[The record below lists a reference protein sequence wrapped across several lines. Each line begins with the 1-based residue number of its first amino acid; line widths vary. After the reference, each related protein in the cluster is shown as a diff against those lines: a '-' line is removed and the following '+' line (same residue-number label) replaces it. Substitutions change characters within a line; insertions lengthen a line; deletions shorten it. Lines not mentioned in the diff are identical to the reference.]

1 VERPSGA
8 APPLRSGASGQTAPG
23 PLRLHVE
30 RSGGRATVVSLS
42 GELDLSTVPRLQTCL
57 QEHQRAKATT
67 VILDLSQ
74 VTFIDSSGI
83 GALIRA
89 FKDSENGRRLLT
101 VIAADTQV
109 ERVLQLSG
117 IDKALPLFGDRAA
130 ALATLAKA
138 PS

>member
-1 VERPSGA
+1 VEPA
-8 APPLRSGASGQTAPG
+8 N
-23 PLRLHVE
+23 
-30 RSGGRATVVSLS
+30 GRATVVSLS

-57 QEHQRAKATT
+57 QEHQRAGAA
-67 VILDLSQ
+67 VIVDLSQ

-109 ERVLQLSG
+109 ERVLQVSG
-117 IDKALPLFGDRAA
+117 VDKTLPLFGDRAA

-138 PS
+138 PGA

>member
-1 VERPSGA
+1 
-8 APPLRSGASGQTAPG
+8 
-23 PLRLHVE
+23 VE

-57 QEHQRAKATT
+57 QEHQRAGAAA